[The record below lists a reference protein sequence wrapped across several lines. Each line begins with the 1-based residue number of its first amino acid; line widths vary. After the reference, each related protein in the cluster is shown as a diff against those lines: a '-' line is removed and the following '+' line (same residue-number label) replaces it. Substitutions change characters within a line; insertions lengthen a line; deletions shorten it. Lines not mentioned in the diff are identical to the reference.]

1 MIAQTKRSSLI
12 LTVIFGILLCNSHTI
27 LSANG
32 VVLYT
37 PYTKISVPPGQS
49 IDYNVDIINNGSE
62 LQQIDISVAGIP
74 ATWSYSL
81 KSGGWNIK
89 QIAILPGEK
98 KSISLKVEVPFRVNK
113 GTYHFRVLAGGLAS
127 LSLAVNVS
135 EQGTFETEFTT
146 DQANMEGK
154 TNSTFTYKA
163 NLRNRT
169 ADKQNYALM
178 ADAPRGWDITFK
190 ANYKPVTS
198 VEVEAN
204 STMAVTVEI
213 KAPELTEAGSY
224 KIPVRAVTSGTSAEL
239 VLEAVIKGTYNLEL
253 TTPTGLL
260 STNITAGSDKKV
272 ELVLKNTGSSD
283 LLGVK
288 MSSSTP
294 ANWSVTFD
302 PKSIDK
308 LEPGKNAQVFA
319 TIKADK
325 KAIPGDYVTTLEA
338 RTPEASSK
346 ASFRVA
352 VKTPVLWGWIG
363 LLIILIAVGSVYY
376 LFRKYGRR

>member
-49 IDYNVDIINNGSE
+49 IDYTVDIINNGSE